1 MTKRQRRE
9 HKAAQMTI
17 AANTKRNMNTNTEIE
32 VARSTKAI
40 QPERI
45 EIINADAVQTRA
57 VRSERMVQEIEAV
70 STSSVSSISSI
81 EFMHNVRF

>member
-17 AANTKRNMNTNTEIE
+17 AANTKRSMNTVTEIE
-32 VARSTKAI
+32 EARRIKAV

-45 EIINADAVQTRA
+45 VIVNADAVQTRA

-70 STSSVSSISSI
+70 SSGSVSSISSI